1 MSANYIT
8 DEIRMLIGARSEWVE
23 ACDPMEGSELRRFC
37 QATMNDDAKH
47 WRVEG
52 AAQGRY
58 GGLVAPLGMP
68 VHAFRRGAEVL
79 DDPLDAM
86 SDPDFDGATR
96 GTRSGLPKLP
106 IPLLRVLNGGYE
118 YEFYSHA
125 KIGDR
130 ILRRSTYK
138 DIFQREGK
146 AGTLVFVV
154 IEDEYATQE
163 GRLLLKAASTT
174 IMR

>member
-1 MSANYIT
+1 M
-8 DEIRMLIGARSEWVE
+8 
-23 ACDPMEGSELRRFC
+23 
-37 QATMNDDAKH
+37 
-47 WRVEG
+47 
-52 AAQGRY
+52 
-58 GGLVAPLGMP
+58 
-68 VHAFRRGAEVL
+68 
-79 DDPLDAM
+79 
-86 SDPDFDGATR
+86 
-96 GTRSGLPKLP
+96 GLPKLP

-125 KIGDR
+125 KLGDR

-163 GRLLLKAASTT
+163 GRSLLKAASTT
-174 IMR
+174 ILR